1 VSKYILLIVESSF
14 AKKDVLRTTD
24 LIYFRQIVSVF
35 VIIFRNQTCEMFIGM
50 EKQKNKAYDRE
61 EKGKLKIINTE
72 MY

>member
-1 VSKYILLIVESSF
+1 
-14 AKKDVLRTTD
+14 
-24 LIYFRQIVSVF
+24 
-35 VIIFRNQTCEMFIGM
+35 MFIGM